1 MRPLRLGTLRATIFL
16 VVSARLASRALLIS
30 NFVRRVGTTVR
41 LPMGRLQG
49 PTLCF

>member
-1 MRPLRLGTLRATIFL
+1 MQVGTLRVTIFL
-16 VVSARLASRALLIS
+16 VVSARLASLALLIS

-41 LPMGRLQG
+41 LPMGPLQG